1 MNWNDWYTDLMEIRR
16 TETVKDG
23 NLTRKERKVVC
34 SGVPCPGVPQPGQ
47 GPDDDPDSSQCSENG
62 QAGL

>member
-34 SGVPCPGVPQPGQ
+34 SGVPC
-47 GPDDDPDSSQCSENG
+47 
-62 QAGL
+62 A

>member
-34 SGVPCPGVPQPGQ
+34 SGVPCRVYRSQDN

>member
-23 NLTRKERKVVC
+23 NLPRKERKVVC
-34 SGVPCPGVPQPGQ
+34 SGVPCRVYRSQDQAPTIPQPAANVQ
-47 GPDDDPDSSQCSENG
+47 
-62 QAGL
+62 QADKLA